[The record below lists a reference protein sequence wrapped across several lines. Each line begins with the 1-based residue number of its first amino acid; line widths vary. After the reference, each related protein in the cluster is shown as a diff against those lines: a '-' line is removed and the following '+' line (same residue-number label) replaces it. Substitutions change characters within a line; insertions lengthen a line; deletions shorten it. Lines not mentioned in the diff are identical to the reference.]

1 MNDKSA
7 SFVKQLCQS
16 YLKKKKEEEGR
27 ERKRK
32 REIMGGERRGRD
44 KDALSRGHRI
54 INILVG

>member
-7 SFVKQLCQS
+7 SFVKQLCQW
-16 YLKKKKEEEGR
+16 YLKKKKGK

-32 REIMGGERRGRD
+32 REIMDGERRGRD